1 LDAIIG
7 FVFWTVRKPNSYQF
21 QDMHENPT
29 DMEAVLRDYS
39 KDMILPALELYTHGL
54 LTDTSMYD
62 AFVAREE
69 AQKGHAAE

>member
-1 LDAIIG
+1 MSGGGG
-7 FVFWTVRKPNSYQF
+7 FLLYLH
-21 QDMHENPT
+21 MHDNPT
-29 DMEAVLRDYS
+29 DMEAVLREYT

-69 AQKGHAAE
+69 AQEGH

>member
-1 LDAIIG
+1 
-7 FVFWTVRKPNSYQF
+7 
-21 QDMHENPT
+21 MHKNPT